1 MPPRQP
7 VLQTASLT
15 PTVPG
20 DDDGNIEPESPDRD
34 GDDVDVEMDSDDSG
48 DIDPFYAVCINIE
61 HEDIRS
67 LCEEATE
74 MGVYTAVMQGPV
86 KFNNIETE
94 SAGANSSSMEGSQ
107 WLLVASRNPELVKLV
122 VDSQEYRMPAAMED
136 PPMNTSQVKSV
147 TNLQLI
153 FTGFVGGF
161 IAVCMLSLLRV

>member
-7 VLQTASLT
+7 VLRTASLT
-15 PTVPG
+15 PTVPV
-20 DDDGNIEPESPDRD
+20 DDDESTEPGSHDRD
-34 GDDVDVEMDSDDSG
+34 GDDMDVEMDSDDSG

-86 KFNNIETE
+86 KFNIETE
-94 SAGANSSSMEGSQ
+94 SAGANSSPMEGSQ
-107 WLLVASRNPELVKLV
+107 WLLVASRSPELVKLV
-122 VDSQEYRMPAAMED
+122 VDSHEYRMPAAED
-136 PPMNTSQVKSV
+136 PPMNTSQINSV

-161 IAVCMLSLLRV
+161 IAVCMFKLSLL